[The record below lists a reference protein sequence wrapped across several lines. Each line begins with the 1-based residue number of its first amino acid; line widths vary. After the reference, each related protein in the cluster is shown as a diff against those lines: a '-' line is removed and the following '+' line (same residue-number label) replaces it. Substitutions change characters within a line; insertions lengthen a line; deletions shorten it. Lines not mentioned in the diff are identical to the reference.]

1 MGRTSVHASVDSD
14 KLDWE
19 KLMNA
24 LIKTVVN
31 WKDRILVGNLYI
43 GQKV

>member
-1 MGRTSVHASVDSD
+1 MGRTSVHASVYSD